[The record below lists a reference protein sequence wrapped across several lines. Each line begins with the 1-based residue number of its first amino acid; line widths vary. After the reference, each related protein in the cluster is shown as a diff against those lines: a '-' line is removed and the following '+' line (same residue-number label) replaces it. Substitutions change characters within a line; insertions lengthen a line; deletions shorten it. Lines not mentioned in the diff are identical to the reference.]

1 MLPLLRLLL
10 PLIVLLATNS
20 SCSSSSSHFARR
32 LGSKLSL
39 LSKGSK
45 VALASALSCLAL
57 AGPLSSAPAL
67 ADPPKQQQ
75 VYFGAGCFW
84 HVQHEMVETERKVLG
99 RQDSQITSLAAYAG
113 GKEGSKPQRVCYHNL
128 KGIPDYGSLGHAE
141 VVSLTLPEDPD
152 AFEPFAKTY
161 FSLFSNKDRTDVG
174 DRGAEYR
181 SVIGIPGGLK
191 GAKPEVL
198 EKLQAAAKES
208 GLRLEEGRGS
218 DEDTLHKGIVYV
230 YDSDLYPAH
239 QAEVY
244 HQFHDGFLPGESY
257 PRTYNNLQAQALDN
271 GLLHR
276 IECPEQ
282 ILF

>member
-1 MLPLLRLLL
+1 M
-10 PLIVLLATNS
+10 
-20 SCSSSSSHFARR
+20 
-32 LGSKLSL
+32 
-39 LSKGSK
+39 
-45 VALASALSCLAL
+45 
-57 AGPLSSAPAL
+57 
-67 ADPPKQQQ
+67 
-75 VYFGAGCFW
+75 
-84 HVQHEMVETERKVLG
+84 
-99 RQDSQITSLAAYAG
+99 
-113 GKEGSKPQRVCYHNL
+113 CYHNL
-128 KGIPDYGSLGHAE
+128 QGIPDYGSLGHAE
-141 VVSLTLPEDPD
+141 VVSLSLPEDPN

-181 SVIGIPGGLK
+181 SVIGKQILLLLLLFPHSTSFLGIPGGLK

-230 YDSDLYPAH
+230 YDSNLYPAH

-244 HQFHDGFLPGESY
+244 HQFRDGFMPGESY
-257 PRTYNNLQAQALDN
+257 PRAYNNLQAQALEN

-276 IECPEQ
+276 VECPEQ